1 MLRYSLL
8 MLSATGLLLASGC
21 ATSSDYVEATDTTVA
36 VKNVDRMSSSDWVV
50 ITQEAGQALLNSP
63 LFDEYLAAYKIDA
76 EQTILD
82 AAQAGK
88 PLTTREKL
96 NVRKPLLMLSTIQN
110 NTSEHIDSR
119 LLTERLREILFN
131 SGKVRFTSYAAGEG
145 QSIDGATAAVRTLQH
160 DPNVNQS
167 TVAKKGKV
175 NAYDLSL
182 SGSII
187 KQSAQAGRD
196 REISYTFSLI
206 LTDNV
211 TGEGVWAYTREIK
224 RQNRQGIFGY

>member
-88 PLTTREKL
+88 LLTTREKL

>member
-1 MLRYSLL
+1 MLHYSLL
-8 MLSATGLLLASGC
+8 MLSAAGLLLASGC
-21 ATSSDYVEATDTTVA
+21 ATSSDYVEATDTTIA

-50 ITQEAGQALLNSP
+50 ITQEAGKALLNAP
-63 LFDEYLAAYKIDA
+63 LFDEYLTAYKIDA
-76 EQTILD
+76 EQTIQE
-82 AAQAGK
+82 AEKAGK
-88 PLTTREKL
+88 PLSTREKL

-145 QSIDGATAAVRTLQH
+145 QSLDAATAAVRTLQN
-160 DPNVNQS
+160 DPNINQS

-182 SGSII
+182 SGTII
-187 KQSAQAGRD
+187 KQSAQDGRD

>member
-88 PLTTREKL
+88 PLTPREKL